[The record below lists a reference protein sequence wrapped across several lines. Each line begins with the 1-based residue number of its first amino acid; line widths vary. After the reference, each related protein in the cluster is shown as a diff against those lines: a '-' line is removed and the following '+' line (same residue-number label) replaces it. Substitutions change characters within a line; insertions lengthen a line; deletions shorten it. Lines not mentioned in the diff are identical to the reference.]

1 VSTDTAEVW
10 HRVREVRLD
19 LADRV
24 DGLDQEQAATPSLCE
39 GWRVR
44 DVVGHLVHLAEAT
57 QLSMARDVARNGP
70 SPQRALGRVAVRLG
84 DLPLDELASRLRGA
98 ADGRFRIVGLPPAT
112 VLGEV
117 VVHREDAL
125 RPLGITVDVDPA
137 SLVPVLDLYVRIGR
151 VAFGRSLRGVTLA
164 ATDVTWQTGSGPV
177 IEGPALELLL
187 LLAGRRAPLRDLR
200 GPGLGRV
207 GGEPAAGPVVDPP
220 A

>member
-1 VSTDTAEVW
+1 MLDPFAAA
-10 HRVREVRLD
+10 RPLAALFARKLRRL
-19 LADRV
+19 RP
-24 DGLDQEQAATPSLCE
+24 GK
-39 GWRVR
+39 
-44 DVVGHLVHLAEAT
+44 
-57 QLSMARDVARNGP
+57 GP
-70 SPQRALGRVAVRLG
+70 SGALIG
-84 DLPLDELASRLRGA
+84 
-98 ADGRFRIVGLPPAT
+98 
-112 VLGEV
+112 
-117 VVHREDAL
+117 
-125 RPLGITVDVDPA
+125 DVDPA

-187 LLAGRRAPLRDLR
+187 LLAGRRAPLRDMR